1 MSLNTLT
8 TDRKNAAKKNSLVEV
23 PDSELNRQIAKADK
37 ALREEPR
44 KQIYIPPDPNKEVQ
58 ECIPV
63 GLNGMIFLIPRD
75 KDVSVPYSVYTILQN
90 LKYVR

>member
-1 MSLNTLT
+1 MALNTMT
-8 TDRKNAAKKNSLVEV
+8 TDKNSASKKNSLAEV
-23 PDSELNRQIAKADK
+23 PESELAKQIARADA
-37 ALREEPR
+37 ALRDEVR

-58 ECIPV
+58 ECVPV